1 MGPLWG
7 SHTVP
12 HLHGTRPATDPPPPT
27 GSSFSFLGSWAR
39 PCVQLV
45 MFWLLRDTFV
55 PPGRREQEPGN
66 QGTEGNRL
74 QSILGGPGEA
84 CSSSMFQM
92 SPTSHPPLLPVCPPA
107 SVQAA
112 WGPPP
117 APCSPLQKPRA
128 PAPALLLRSL
138 LCLLV
143 QGAGSIWLLSRPR
156 PGASEPSPCL
166 QAGQA
171 GFECP
176 SHSRTLR
183 GIGLAGHCA

>member
-128 PAPALLLRSL
+128 
-138 LCLLV
+138 
-143 QGAGSIWLLSRPR
+143 LLSK
-156 PGASEPSPCL
+156 STCSPPAVTAL
-166 QAGQA
+166 SAGT
-171 GFECP
+171 G
-176 SHSRTLR
+176 SRKHLVVVTPAAR
-183 GIGLAGHCA
+183 SQ